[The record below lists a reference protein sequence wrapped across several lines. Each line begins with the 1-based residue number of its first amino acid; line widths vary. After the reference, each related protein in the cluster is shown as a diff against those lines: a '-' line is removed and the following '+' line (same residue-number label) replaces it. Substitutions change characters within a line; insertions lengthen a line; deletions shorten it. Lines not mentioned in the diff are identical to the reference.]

1 MSSLEAKETTP
12 SLIGFFWAVDEKN
25 LIYGRVEMNF
35 PFSSGPHSVRPLHH
49 DLPVLGGPM
58 GMA

>member
-25 LIYGRVEMNF
+25 LGKIITV
-35 PFSSGPHSVRPLHH
+35 SVFGGIKTVKTRSR
-49 DLPVLGGPM
+49 DLI
-58 GMA
+58 